1 MRSTLDLHATRSR
14 VHFAS
19 LFAPNSIDRF
29 TILNCWTPFIVVGRV
44 ELRVEEMNVRP
55 NVECTQT
62 KWANAADDVVVQWPT
77 VRFHNKATPRI
88 PHQARN
94 YDILNRRRC
103 YGVTTTMPTPLL
115 LTSQAKMPQSRT
127 KIRIGI
133 NTLLVVAN
141 RSPGLWAIREFISFP
156 EMRSVRVLTS
166 TTARHAGSFENRLFR
181 VTFGA
186 SRRESLIAQRWSL

>member
-1 MRSTLDLHATRSR
+1 MPLDREFTSR
-14 VHFAS
+14 RCSPQTQLTDLQFWIVERHS
-19 LFAPNSIDRF
+19 LLLAELS
-29 TILNCWTPFIVVGRV
+29 W
-44 ELRVEEMNVRP
+44 ELRKWMCDRTSNALKQNGQMRP
-55 NVECTQT
+55 TTLWCNGRLCVSTT
-62 KWANAADDVVVQWPT
+62 KQ
-77 VRFHNKATPRI
+77 TPRI

-156 EMRSVRVLTS
+156 EMRSVRVLTN